1 MKKIVLA
8 SGNKG
13 KLREFQDLLSGCGF
27 EVVPQSDFF
36 SENAEETGLTF
47 VENAIIKA
55 RYACA
60 KTGLPALADD
70 SGIEVDALNGRPGI
84 YSARYAGEGATDEK
98 NNQKLLQELKNLP
111 AAQRTARY
119 HAVLAFMRHA
129 EDPTP
134 ILCHGVWEGI
144 ILSEPQ
150 GEGGFGYDPLFLVPT
165 HNCASAQLTKDEKN
179 RISHRGKAM
188 QELLQKLSAL
198 NLPPEMVNKC
208 W

>member
-13 KLREFQDLLSGCGF
+13 KLREFQDLLNGCGF
-27 EVVPQSDFF
+27 EVLPQSDFF
-36 SENAEETGLTF
+36 AENAEETGLTF

-70 SGIEVDALNGRPGI
+70 SGIEVDALSGRPGI
-84 YSARYAGEGATDEK
+84 YSARYAGENANDEK
-98 NNQKLLQELKNLP
+98 NNQKLLLELKDIP
-111 AAQRTARY
+111 AVQRTARY

-144 ILSEPQ
+144 ILNEPQ
-150 GEGGFGYDPLFLVPT
+150 GDGGFGYDPLFFVST
-165 HNCASAQLTKDEKN
+165 HNCASAALSKEEKN

-188 QELLQKLSAL
+188 QELLKKLSAL
-198 NLPPEMVNKC
+198 GN
-208 W
+208 

>member
-13 KLREFQDLLSGCGF
+13 KLREFQDLLRGCGF
-27 EVVPQSDFF
+27 DVLPQSDFF
-36 SENAEETGLTF
+36 VENADETGLTF

-84 YSARYAGEGATDEK
+84 YSARYAGENANDEK
-98 NNQKLLQELKNLP
+98 NNQKLLLELKDIP

-150 GEGGFGYDPLFLVPT
+150 GDGGFGYDPLFFVPT
-165 HNCASAQLTKDEKN
+165 HNCASAVLSKEEKN

-188 QELLQKLSAL
+188 QELLQQLSAL
-198 NLPPEMVNKC
+198 GK
-208 W
+208 